1 MKRPRGEE
9 EPMTRKRLKGSV
21 VVITGGTAGVGRAAA
36 RAFAKRGAKVAVL
49 ARGRQGLEATRR
61 ELAQGGAQAMA
72 VAADVAQAEQVE
84 AAAERIEQEL
94 GPIDIW
100 VNNAM
105 TAVFSRVWDTTP
117 AEFRRVMDVTYLG
130 QVHGAQTALS
140 RMRSRDRGSIVFVG
154 SALAKRGIPLQASYC
169 AAKHA
174 TQGFFESLRA
184 ELLAEGSHVR
194 ICMVHLPALNTPQ
207 FRWVKS
213 RMSHESQP
221 VPPIFQPELAADA
234 IVYASLHGRR
244 ELYVGAPTV
253 KTIWGNRLVPWA
265 ADRYLAKN
273 GISSQLTDE
282 VREREDHNLW
292 EPVEGDRGPHGPF
305 AQRSRRR
312 SVQWV
317 LDKHRWGV
325 GAAVVAVA
333 GAGAAWLL
341 GGVRVLT
348 GG

>member
-1 MKRPRGEE
+1 MSKD
-9 EPMTRKRLKGSV
+9 RLQGSV

-36 RAFAKRGAKVAVL
+36 RAFARRGAKVAVL
-49 ARGRQGLEATRR
+49 ARGHEGLEATRQ

-72 VAADVAQAEQVE
+72 VATDVAQAEQVE
-84 AAAERIEQEL
+84 AAAERVEQEL
-94 GPIDIW
+94 GPVDVW

-130 QVHGAQTALS
+130 QVHGAQAALS
-140 RMRSRDRGSIVFVG
+140 RMRARDRGSIVFVG

-184 ELLAEGSHVR
+184 ELLAEGSRVR
-194 ICMVHLPALNTPQ
+194 VCTVHLPALNTPQ

-221 VPPIFQPELAADA
+221 VPPIFQPEVAADA
-234 IVYASLHGRR
+234 LVYASMHDRR

-253 KTIWGNRLVPWA
+253 ATIWGNRLAPWLV
-265 ADRYLAKN
+265 DRYLART
-273 GISSQLTDE
+273 GIASQLTDE
-282 VREREDHNLW
+282 VRERE
-292 EPVEGDRGPHGPF
+292 EPPARLGYPPPLRLPGRWHQRPARGTATPGGADRLYPDAP
-305 AQRSRRR
+305 
-312 SVQWV
+312 
-317 LDKHRWGV
+317 
-325 GAAVVAVA
+325 
-333 GAGAAWLL
+333 
-341 GGVRVLT
+341 
-348 GG
+348 